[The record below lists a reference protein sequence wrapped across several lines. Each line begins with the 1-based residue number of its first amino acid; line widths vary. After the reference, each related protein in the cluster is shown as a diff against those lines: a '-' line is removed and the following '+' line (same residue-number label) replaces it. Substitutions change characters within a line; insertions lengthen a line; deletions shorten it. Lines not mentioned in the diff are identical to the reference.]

1 MMGIGGQMAT
11 PSGVRTF
18 TGYDY
23 ASKTGGETVRL
34 YSVGTLY
41 NDGAIASSY
50 IKRLAEVV
58 SDDGDV
64 IKSIWLKDP
73 TYTGTVDY
81 NSADTTGFI
90 KVMETS
96 VMSPGTYNTS
106 LVVPTNSIINATES
120 AQITANA
127 QAGKRDNDIFVT
139 VYEDN
144 YLSIRILRSLRVTV
158 MHQVFWFKLFS
169 KQLIQIIIRILL
181 QLIRTLKE

>member
-1 MMGIGGQMAT
+1 MAT

-64 IKSIWLKDP
+64 IKSIWLKDS

-96 VMSPGTYNTS
+96 VMSR
-106 LVVPTNSIINATES
+106 VPII
-120 AQITANA
+120 Q
-127 QAGKRDNDIFVT
+127 VWL
-139 VYEDN
+139 
-144 YLSIRILRSLRVTV
+144 YLLIALSTLLSLRRLQRMLKRVNVITISLSLS
-158 MHQVFWFKLFS
+158 MK
-169 KQLIQIIIRILL
+169 IIIFRFV
-181 QLIRTLKE
+181 